1 MKPIIKCLVLLL
13 LVNGMATVAVQ
24 AQALNTG
31 ELEARRERD
40 LARQRL
46 LSVLDAVFGVKG
58 YHAEI
63 SQSEAGA
70 QVLLVVDQH
79 YSGEYA
85 EPELRKLVAA
95 TLGVDL
101 SRAGAFVLSPLPLS
115 ESDSLARTRGGANL
129 SPVLLLFLGALLF
142 VLGAISFWYFGPNKR
157 DRSYYRDQLET
168 DLDNFRRLAVE
179 DAARVAQVLRM
190 WMRPA
195 ASASAESGGMTQ
207 RELAAVLLLSLPKES
222 AAAVIQHFLPKEIQI
237 LGDIMVRIA
246 RVRRTVLRY
255 AVVQFYNDVQEA
267 TGFGVRS
274 EWDMHGLF
282 ESALGEKRSRL
293 LSGFS
298 DLQSNAPLLENLRWL
313 DVDAV
318 VDLINGEHPQLQA
331 IVVASLEL
339 EKATQVLERL
349 AEGSRAD
356 VLMRVAELDKL
367 QPTAVEAVSELIEK
381 KLASPSRT
389 TSAGRPGQ
397 RQAAAILKSVSAD
410 WAESLMQDIY
420 RRDQSLAALLQDQ
433 MFTMDDL
440 LALTSADWHKVQQQL
455 PDDLLARAL
464 LSCKPDTREGFLQR
478 LPKARA
484 KAVRPLLRQFAGVGA
499 DLIQQSASDVLSL
512 VRRMA
517 AAGDIVVGGE
527 LRLAD
532 PASVN

>member
-1 MKPIIKCLVLLL
+1 MNPFKSFLLL
-13 LVNGMATVAVQ
+13 LLLLCSTAGLDLQ
-24 AQALNTG
+24 AQLLPG
-31 ELEARRERD
+31 DVDSRRERD
-40 LARQRL
+40 MARQRL
-46 LSVLDAVFGVKG
+46 LSVLDSVFGEKG
-58 YHAEI
+58 YHAEV
-63 SQSEAGA
+63 SQSEAGVR
-70 QVLLVVDQH
+70 VLLVVDRRFR
-79 YSGEYA
+79 GEYS
-85 EPELRKLVAA
+85 ESELRNLVAA
-95 TLGVDL
+95 TLGLELTRPD
-101 SRAGAFVLSPLPLS
+101 AFILTSLPLADGESAEFRDSEATLSPALMVF
-115 ESDSLARTRGGANL
+115 GG
-129 SPVLLLFLGALLF
+129 LLLFGLGA
-142 VLGAISFWYFGPNKR
+142 VSVWYFGPGLR
-157 DRSYYRDQLET
+157 ERSYYRDQVDADLE
-168 DLDNFRRLAVE
+168 NFRKLAAD

-195 ASASAESGGMTQ
+195 ATASGESGGMTQ
-207 RELAAVLLLSLPKES
+207 RELAAVLLLSLPRDS
-222 AAAVIQHFLPKEIQI
+222 AALVIQHFLPKEIQI

-255 AVVQFYNDVQEA
+255 AVAQFFTDVQEA

-293 LSGFS
+293 ISGFS
-298 DLQSNAPLLENLRWL
+298 DLQSSAPLLENLRWL
-313 DVDAV
+313 DIDATT
-318 VDLINGEHPQLQA
+318 DLVRGEHPQLQA
-331 IVVASLEL
+331 IVVASLDL
-339 EKATQVLERL
+339 DKATQVLERL
-349 AEGSRAD
+349 PENTRAD

-367 QPTAVEAVSELIEK
+367 QPAAVEAVSELIEK

-389 TSAGRPGQ
+389 TPTGRPGQ

-440 LALTSADWHKVQQQL
+440 LALTAGDWHKVLQQL

-464 LSCKPDTREGFLQR
+464 LSCKPDTREGFMQR
-478 LPKARA
+478 LPKSRAR
-484 KAVRPLLRQFAGVGA
+484 VIRPLLRQFAGVGA
-499 DLIQQSASDVLSL
+499 DLIQQSASDVLAL

-532 PASVN
+532 PALVK